1 MSDCEV
7 VESAAKRAKTSES
20 DANKGYKF
28 TLYTYWR
35 SSASYRVRTVLA
47 MKGLAYTSIPTSLLE
62 NKQSTDEY
70 AKLNPMRQ
78 VPCFVVEQ
86 EGKEPFVINQSL
98 AIIDFLERKFPEN
111 SIYPVDECER
121 AKAQEY
127 ALDVASGIHPVQNFG
142 VCYFRPYSQHWCVLD
157 DDFV

>member
-1 MSDCEV
+1 MSDSEC
-7 VESAAKRAKTSES
+7 VESAAKRAKTT

-35 SSASYRVRTVLA
+35 SSASYRVRVVLA

-62 NKQSTDEY
+62 NKQSTDDY

-78 VPCFVVEQ
+78 VPCLVVEQ

-98 AIIDFLERKFPEN
+98 AMIEFLERKFPDN
-111 SIYPVDECER
+111 SIYPADECER

-142 VCYFRPYSQHWCVLD
+142 VCNFLLHSCL
-157 DDFV
+157 